1 MVFGSKYDKYE
12 SLEPT
17 YPAFQLRI
25 AEDLRVV
32 EADALPSALDKST
45 LDGRPSA
52 LSSLRM
58 DAFGCR
64 GFPTRWKNMK
74 NSSEV
79 KGMNRYEKT

>member
-32 EADALPSALDKST
+32 EADALPSALDKSM
-45 LDGRPSA
+45 RS
-52 LSSLRM
+52 M
-58 DAFGCR
+58 DVLQRCR
-64 GFPTRWKNMK
+64 
-74 NSSEV
+74 
-79 KGMNRYEKT
+79 Y